1 MKLSTKGRYGVRAM
15 VDLASNYG
23 SAPISIKT
31 ISKRENLSEYYLE
44 QLFSPL
50 RRANIIRSIRGA
62 QGGYVL
68 CKPPNEITVGDI
80 MTILEGPI
88 EIADCID
95 GVECDSSDCC
105 ATKTVWE
112 KIKNSID
119 SVMNSITLQDII
131 DDYEAIKNKKNN
143 IKIAERSE

>member
-23 SAPISIKT
+23 GAPVSIKT

-68 CKPPNEITVGDI
+68 CKPPNEITVGDV

-105 ATKTVWE
+105 ATKAVWE
-112 KIKNSID
+112 KIKYSID
-119 SVMNSITLQDII
+119 SVMNSITLQDIM
-131 DDYEAIKNKKNN
+131 DDYKASKEKNSG
-143 IKIAERSE
+143 IKIADRSE

>member
-15 VDLASNYG
+15 AELAAHYG
-23 SAPISIKT
+23 GAPISIKT
-31 ISKRENLSEYYLE
+31 RSKEQNLSEYYLE

-50 RRANIIRSIRGA
+50 RRANVIRSIRGA

-68 CKPPNEITVGDI
+68 CKDPSEITVGDI

-95 GVECDSSDCC
+95 GYQCDSEHSC
-105 ATKTVWE
+105 ATKFIWE

-119 SVMNSITLQDII
+119 NVMNSISLQDIV
-131 DDYEAIKNKKNN
+131 DNYEEIKKKNEKIQI
-143 IKIAERSE
+143 IKE

>member
-15 VDLASNYG
+15 VELASNYG
-23 SAPISIKT
+23 GAPVSIKT
-31 ISKRENLSEYYLE
+31 ISKKENLSEYYLE

-95 GVECDSSDCC
+95 GIECDNSDCC
-105 ATKTVWE
+105 ATKAVWE
-112 KIKNSID
+112 KIKDSID
-119 SVMNSITLQDII
+119 SVMNSITLKNIL
-131 DDYEAIKNKKNN
+131 DDNEIMKNKKNGIN
-143 IKIAERSE
+143 IADRS